1 MIRATMRHAHAQSQQ
16 PHRERGEPPTTRVAP
31 RRTVVHKHRS
41 GQDIAAEHHHQAFT
55 RRTILMVGA
64 RLDAQRIARMIVDD
78 CERVATTAAQGEV
91 ALEVHLPQLIGLLA
105 LEALI
110 RTGMLAC
117 ALLELAVTPQDLGNR
132 ARRRCDLPAV
142 ALEHLRDLAP
152 APGIVAVLANAQH
165 CGFDRLAGARRAV
178 MRAPRPISKTGPAL
192 RRVPPKPLVAFGTA
206 DAEPRAKLASVRP
219 RSKRKLHELLP
230 LIHDQ
235 SLPPRHRTLPRP
247 ACLAAR
253 VSPMSANAV
262 PHVPSPYSFAR
273 GEGSGVG
280 GFCAQR
286 MPTEQT
292 KKSPHPA
299 RFARHPPHRSLRS
312 RGEGFKPAR

>member
-1 MIRATMRHAHAQSQQ
+1 MRHAHAQSQQ

-31 RRTVVHKHRS
+31 RRTVVHKHRI
-41 GQDIAAEHHHQAFT
+41 GQAIAAEHHHQAFA

-262 PHVPSPYSFAR
+262 PHVPSPYQGW
-273 GEGSGVG
+273 GEQESGISS
-280 GFCAQR
+280 Q
-286 MPTEQT
+286 
-292 KKSPHPA
+292 
-299 RFARHPPHRSLRS
+299 
-312 RGEGFKPAR
+312 